1 MNALTMHDL
10 GISHMFFPN
19 QFEFQISNY
28 FSALMVLRN

>member
-1 MNALTMHDL
+1 MNALKMHDL

-19 QFEFQISNY
+19 QFEFQISSY